1 MALPPPALTS
11 AMILREEECSPV
23 QKETGSPYI
32 QHRCQIPVPDPR
44 NYSQYIVSVRPKV
57 EERLIKS
64 SDNSEFAPSLL
75 CGASPNS
82 TASDQGNHSRA
93 TERAQAQG
101 RGAAGFAVSPPCA
114 CGDEQGAQS
123 CGGRGAR
130 GTSPPA
136 TCLPSACLAEE
147 QGLRRWV
154 AESTSRSGPAFR
166 QAPSSLVRI

>member
-75 CGASPNS
+75 CCNFMESERDSQPSP
-82 TASDQGNHSRA
+82 
-93 TERAQAQG
+93 
-101 RGAAGFAVSPPCA
+101 
-114 CGDEQGAQS
+114 S
-123 CGGRGAR
+123 CY
-130 GTSPPA
+130 
-136 TCLPSACLAEE
+136 
-147 QGLRRWV
+147 
-154 AESTSRSGPAFR
+154 GP
-166 QAPSSLVRI
+166 LI